1 MLRTAN
7 FILLE
12 DLLDF
17 WEQDR
22 QDRQDKEIEMG
33 LILFLYPAYHAHPVP
48 KKLCQL
54 CSNKLVANKNVR

>member
-12 DLLDF
+12 ALLDF
-17 WEQDR
+17 WKHDKQDR
-22 QDRQDKEIEMG
+22 QDMQDKEIEIG

-54 CSNKLVANKNVR
+54 CSDKLVIA